1 MGAGPAGSCRDAEA
15 SCCENVPP
23 ARVQSSEFS
32 YESVGFRVW
41 SLEHRASGQVVK
53 IEGVEVR
60 V

>member
-1 MGAGPAGSCRDAEA
+1 
-15 SCCENVPP
+15 VPP